1 MAPPPRAP
9 SVARDFGDI
18 YRDLGYSIA
27 MQDMLIIQRAGVVVS
42 MCALTLQGDLA
53 VGGAF
58 EKARQL
64 ARPKARP
71 AAQAIEA
78 AA

>member
-1 MAPPPRAP
+1 
-9 SVARDFGDI
+9 
-18 YRDLGYSIA
+18 